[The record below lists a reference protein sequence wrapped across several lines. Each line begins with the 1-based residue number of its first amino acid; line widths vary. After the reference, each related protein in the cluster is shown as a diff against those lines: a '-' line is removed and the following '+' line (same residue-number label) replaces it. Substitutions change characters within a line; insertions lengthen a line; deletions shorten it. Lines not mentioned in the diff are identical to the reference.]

1 MFRRIGEKT
10 EEEKK
15 REKRQGK
22 CIERTV
28 YWIVLLGTLTV
39 AIIALFLPN
48 YGGDLNALRSTD
60 TIIINNLSVTNMH
73 VDMLNSQIFE
83 IMQEAG
89 NVTLI
94 QNGTFIWGVSRS
106 QINLFPFAT
115 CTTGQSAPGFNLV
128 SAGTGYRVGD
138 LVTLHLEDPLVAV
151 YQWFEHPVIQVN
163 SVDSLTGAIL
173 TFTTLSGGCANFGVD
188 TAPSMD
194 SLSVV
199 GTGATFQVSGPY
211 FAPSVFNGYYDY
223 PTPPADLSSALQYA
237 NYQLYQVIIHGVAF
251 TTLHLEAPALP
262 MQLGGYGS
270 VLNPL
275 LNALHFNMY
284 EFQPPVD
291 NIRSLGTADYI
302 FPITKRNFDAI
313 VFRDRYNCWF
323 RPTDKCF
330 LNLNVVPGEDTL
342 IAMQFKTYAQTFA
355 TKLHSW
361 IRFRIHNFEEDPFL
375 DANFTLA
382 YPFMLVLPSL

>member
-22 CIERTV
+22 CIERTIQ
-28 YWIVLLGTLTV
+28 WIVILGTLTV

-60 TIIINNLSVTNMH
+60 TIIINNLSATNMH

-89 NVTLI
+89 NATLI
-94 QNGTFIWGVSRS
+94 QNGTFIWGIS
-106 QINLFPFAT
+106 QEQNDLFPFAT
-115 CTTGQSAPGFNLV
+115 CSGLSATGFTIV
-128 SAGTGYRVGD
+128 SAGTGYRVND
-138 LVTLHLEDPLVAV
+138 LITVNIANAIIS
-151 YQWFEHPVIQVN
+151 YSWAEHPVIRVD
-163 SVDSLTGAIL
+163 SVDGVGAVL
-173 TFTTLSGGCANFGVD
+173 TFTVLSGGCANFALVPPD
-188 TAPSMD
+188 VMET
-194 SLSVV
+194 LSVV
-199 GTGATFQVSGPY
+199 GTGFTVQVLGPL
-211 FAPSVFNGYYDY
+211 FTPTIFNTYYDY
-223 PTPPADLSSALQYA
+223 PTPPAALAAGLQYA
-237 NYQLYQVIIHGVAF
+237 NYSLYQVIIHDVAF
-251 TTLHLEAPALP
+251 MTLHLEPPPLR
-262 MQLGGYGS
+262 MY
-270 VLNPL
+270 LNHYDPYTF
-275 LNALHFNMY
+275 LNTLHFNLY

-291 NIRSLGTADYI
+291 NIRSLGTANYI
-302 FPITKRNFDAI
+302 FPLTKRNFDAI
-313 VFRDRYNCWF
+313 VFQDRYNCWF

-330 LNLNVVPGEDTL
+330 MNLNVVPGEDTL
-342 IAMQFKTYAQTFA
+342 IAMQFKTYAQMFA

-361 IRFRIHNFEEDPFL
+361 IRFRITNFEEDPFL